1 MLAKDSD
8 KSGKQNLTKRLKA
21 DLLDITGIDIGKK
34 KIRLNIASLNSQ
46 KDSDNV
52 SSLKGSSNTSLTY
65 DKVDQIVKRSEDNPA
80 EKDNNSSK
88 DSEFSF
94 MNDDEV
100 ELDVSNKKKSKR
112 KNDRTAEN
120 NPIFVK
126 KRKNDSESE
135 DEQVVDEKTHAVKMD
150 DKNKKN
156 LNKNDNILNN
166 PNEKDIPIREINNDF
181 NKKKSK
187 KSYYDLNSVSKNN
200 QIGAPNNI
208 LTDEVIDVMNKNK
221 SKKIDKNNIVQF
233 TEAEKDLTNMILTKA
248 NTNNENKNESNKQ
261 IITIED
267 DEESTKKISYKIK
280 MNKNLIN
287 SKINYEFIKRID
299 LYEKVSL
306 PNIV

>member
-1 MLAKDSD
+1 M
-8 KSGKQNLTKRLKA
+8 G
-21 DLLDITGIDIGKK
+21 
-34 KIRLNIASLNSQ
+34 ASLNSQ

-88 DSEFSF
+88 DSEFSL

-156 LNKNDNILNN
+156 LNKNDNILN
-166 PNEKDIPIREINNDF
+166 
-181 NKKKSK
+181 
-187 KSYYDLNSVSKNN
+187 
-200 QIGAPNNI
+200 
-208 LTDEVIDVMNKNK
+208 
-221 SKKIDKNNIVQF
+221 
-233 TEAEKDLTNMILTKA
+233 
-248 NTNNENKNESNKQ
+248 
-261 IITIED
+261 
-267 DEESTKKISYKIK
+267 
-280 MNKNLIN
+280 
-287 SKINYEFIKRID
+287 
-299 LYEKVSL
+299 
-306 PNIV
+306 